1 MARRFEFE
9 EGGSS
14 KFWEVSVDGTDMTVT
29 YGRIGTTGQTKTKS
43 FATNEAAQKEA
54 DKLVLEKTKKGYA
67 EVGGDATAKASAPA
81 AKASAPAAKASAPAA
96 KASAPAAKAS
106 APAAKAS
113 EPAVE
118 ASSPVE
124 RDGAASEE
132 VATSP
137 ASGER
142 TGPSTTIDGET
153 VWFVVPSF
161 AAEEAEAPLD
171 RPLAKKRAQ
180 PFEKVWDGLFEKNA
194 QWSATNPNHYRW
206 QYDHPS
212 ATPEMR
218 ALGARVKARLD
229 AKKQGDGFEVDLE
242 AATLAL
248 LGFQSYQAE
257 DRPSRALWHWT
268 DRVGPVEAIRTY
280 LRAKQLQPYTSAEAK
295 WPRPLYFVDK
305 PTDRYPLQH
314 HELSALRELA
324 RAFGAD
330 VVREGL
336 ASQGKPQTPYE
347 RSSMAWLFDDGS
359 EAADIIA
366 MPDAQAHQYRVVTL
380 LLPLLDDLELVAKV
394 LPGLSQ
400 DGPDGGALVRAAMR
414 LGLSFAPLAF
424 ARAAMDTHSPRR
436 WVPVLACYPSIHAAR
451 LLVPMLENKT
461 NRKVVSDALATM
473 PAEATRALTEALKKK
488 PKYRDAIES
497 LLSTYAAGAKASSGE
512 VEDLGEEAPSD
523 ALPPVLRTPPWRAK
537 KKAAKETVIEGLVA
551 REVPHAIDLSS
562 VEPRKLATYRQRL
575 AYYDR
580 YSAKTIRDGLA
591 SGAYTDASNTLG
603 LSLED
608 LKALHAEGLMAKI
621 TSKWWQADS
630 YTPGLTSILDRHG
643 VEALEPILA
652 MAPNLKVN
660 LQAEL
665 EYAGAS
671 AIAPLAV
678 GWLGSKAA
686 RGSAYAWV
694 RRFPRHAAAG
704 LIPIVLGKSGTD
716 RDRASLL
723 VAALA
728 HAGQRDVALEEAA
741 HHGEEVRAAFQ
752 ALLDRDP
759 LDLVPSK
766 IAKLPDN
773 LENVT
778 RPKLK
783 DGRVITRDA
792 TTVLCEMLTFSPI
805 DPPYTGIDHVKAA
818 CDGRSLDA
826 FVESLVRTWVA
837 NGMVPAHEWMV
848 RAVAILG
855 SDRSARFLFDRG
867 RAWALDNAKQRALL
881 SLDVLGAMGTDLALS
896 LVGRVSRSGA
906 RQYMKDRAV
915 EVLAEIADARG
926 LSPEELEDRTAP
938 DLGLDE
944 SGSMHFDFGPR
955 AFRAGFDEHL
965 RPFVQSAD
973 GSERL
978 ESFPRA
984 QKTDDA
990 AKAKLASEAWKE
1002 LKSEAEKV
1010 SKDQIARLE
1019 RLMADER
1026 RVASDVFVDA
1036 FVKHPLVGHL
1046 AKRLVWGAFDTKGAL
1061 LGTFRVAEDRT
1072 LATVDDDLF
1081 ELPEGARVGLVH
1093 PYTLRDTPNL
1103 VARWGQ
1109 QLADYAIAQPFG
1121 QLTRAVVELEPQ
1133 DLASRYANAKSMSG
1147 LLFGLR
1153 TFGWRALVQ
1162 EYGDIEGYER
1172 TVGSSR
1178 VVLGM
1183 NPWLRQGES
1192 KEHTITVHVYTTSGS
1207 SPPTPVQMSELV
1219 FQLDGVVLR

>member
-14 KFWEVSVDGTDMTVT
+14 KFWEVSVDGSDMTVT
-29 YGRIGTTGQTKTKS
+29 YGRIGTSGQTKTKS

-54 DKLVLEKTKKGYA
+54 DKLVAEKTKKGYA
-67 EVGGDATAKASAPA
+67 EVGGDAASKASAPA

-96 KASAPAAKAS
+96 KASAPAASTA
-106 APAAKAS
+106 APASDASTS
-113 EPAVE
+113 EP
-118 ASSPVE
+118 
-124 RDGAASEE
+124 
-132 VATSP
+132 SP
-137 ASGER
+137 APSTHASSGER
-142 TGPSTTIDGET
+142 TGPSMIVDGET
-153 VWFVVPSF
+153 VWFAVPSF
-161 AAEEAEAPLD
+161 AAEIAEAPLD

-180 PFEKVWDGLFEKNA
+180 TFDKTWADLLANHA
-194 QWSATNPNHYRW
+194 QWSNTTQKHHSYFWETDHANAT
-206 QYDHPS
+206 
-212 ATPEMR
+212 AEAR
-218 ALGARVKARLD
+218 AIGARVKARLD
-229 AKKQGDGFEVDLE
+229 SREVGEGFDVDLE
-242 AATLAL
+242 AATYAAI
-248 LGFQSYQAE
+248 GHSYYKAE
-257 DRPSRALWHWT
+257 DRPSRVLWHW
-268 DRVGPVEAIRTY
+268 VERGGAEGAVRAL
-280 LRAKQLQPYTSAEAK
+280 LRAKSWTPHSDTGK
-295 WPRPLYFVDK
+295 TWPKPLYYTFREAPEHAVLH
-305 PTDRYPLQH
+305 TQ
-314 HELSALRELA
+314 ELSALRELA
-324 RAFGAD
+324 RALGRAAIEAPLREAVESRGH
-330 VVREGL
+330 VVDRVAL
-336 ASQGKPQTPYE
+336 
-347 RSSMAWLFDDGS
+347 AWLFDDAD
-359 EAADIIA
+359 AARAIVA
-366 MPDAQAHQYRVVTL
+366 EKKWTTHAQLAL
-380 LLPLLDDLELVAKV
+380 LVGVLDDAEVVATI
-394 LPGLSQ
+394 LPAFHG
-400 DGPDGGALVRAAMR
+400 DGPDGGIITRATIR
-414 LGLSFAPLAF
+414 LGLPLAPHVF
-424 ARAAMDTHSPRR
+424 ARAAAEQYDHRR
-436 WVPVLACYPSIHAAR
+436 WIPALACYPSIQAAR
-451 LLVPMLENKT
+451 LLVPLLENKT
-461 NRKVVSDALATM
+461 NRKIVSEALGAM

-497 LLSTYAAGAKASSGE
+497 LLSTLAAGVKAGAGE
-512 VEDLGEEAPSD
+512 ASEDEGEEAPID
-523 ALPPVLRTPPWRAK
+523 ALPSVLAAPPWRAK

-551 REVPHAIDLSS
+551 REVPHALDLSS
-562 VEPRKLATYRQRL
+562 FDSRKLATYRQRL

-630 YTPGLTSILDRHG
+630 YTPGLTSMLDRHG

-704 LIPIVLGKSGTD
+704 LIPIVLGKSGTE

-728 HAGQRDVALEEAA
+728 HAGQREVALEEAA
-741 HHGEEVRAAFQ
+741 HHGDEARAAFQ

-759 LDLVPSK
+759 LELVPTK
-766 IAKLPDN
+766 IPKLPDN

-783 DGRVITRDA
+783 QGRVISRDA

-818 CDGRSLDA
+818 CDARSLDA

-944 SGSMHFDFGPR
+944 NGSMHFDFGPR

-978 ESFPRA
+978 DSFPRA

-990 AKAKLASEAWKE
+990 TKAKLASEAWKE

-1026 RVASDVFVDA
+1026 RIASDVFIDA

-1046 AKRLVWGAFDTKGAL
+1046 AKRLVWGAFDAKGAL

-1192 KEHTITVHVYTTSGS
+1192 KEHTITVRVYTTEGQT
-1207 SPPTPVQMSELV
+1207 PPTPVQMSELV
-1219 FQLDGVVLR
+1219 FQLDGVVMR